1 MRSFVRKI
9 HTFDI
14 EPVHL
19 GDERTGAQVYALN
32 IRGTAFLWH
41 QVRGVGRGKEGDEW
55 GSVSCVHFVH
65 VTHGTKLDGA
75 FCSLGGARTGTRTIT

>member
-41 QVRGVGRGKEGDEW
+41 QVSGVGRGKEGGEW
-55 GSVSCVHFVH
+55 GSVFCVHFVH
-65 VTHGTKLDGA
+65 VTRWMEHFA
-75 FCSLGGARTGTRTIT
+75 VWGGPELAQRP